1 MLAPFPS
8 PGFKANALMLSILF
22 RSFTLLLG
30 ITLAISVQAG
40 VVLNTTRVIYP
51 AKDKE
56 VSLGIHNSGSGE
68 ILAQSWLET
77 DIENA
82 DAGSL
87 PFVITPAL
95 ARMSGNAKQLVR
107 IIYAGSGLP
116 QHRESVFWLNV
127 QEIPQTADEN
137 VLQIAVRQR
146 IKVFFRPTGL
156 QGDPLEAADKLEWRL
171 IDGAILEV
179 SNPGPYHVSMIQIG
193 LQRGAERLLLEDS
206 RMLAPLQRVR
216 FPLEQSTKGAPA
228 SLSFININDFGAQ
241 VPYHAVVS
249 TDRTQL
255 ATKAVP
261 RPD

>member
-1 MLAPFPS
+1 
-8 PGFKANALMLSILF
+8 MLSIF
-22 RSFTLLLG
+22 IRCCALLLG
-30 ITLAISVQAG
+30 MTLAITVQAG

-51 AKDKE
+51 GKDKE
-56 VSLGIHNSGSGE
+56 VSLGIYNSGASE

-137 VLQIAVRQR
+137 VLQIAIRQR
-146 IKVFFRPTGL
+146 IKVFFRPVGL
-156 QGDPLEAADKLEWRL
+156 QGDPLDAAEKLEWRL
-171 IDGAILEV
+171 TDNRVLEI
-179 SNPGPYHVSMIQIG
+179 SNPTPYHVSMISIG
-193 LQRGAERLLLEDS
+193 VQQGATRLLQEGS

-216 FPLEQSTKGAPA
+216 LPLERPADGAA
-228 SLSFININDFGAQ
+228 TSLSFISINDFGAQ
-241 VPYHAVVS
+241 VPYHAAVFS
-249 TDRTQL
+249 DRTNV
-255 ATKAVP
+255 AAKAVP
-261 RPD
+261 AS

>member
-1 MLAPFPS
+1 MFSIYLRSFI
-8 PGFKANALMLSILF
+8 LMLGL
-22 RSFTLLLG
+22 TPM
-30 ITLAISVQAG
+30 ISAQAG

-77 DIENA
+77 DPENP
-82 DAGSL
+82 DPGNL
-87 PFVITPAL
+87 PFVVTPAL

-116 QHRESVFWLNV
+116 QHRESVYWLNV

-146 IKVFFRPTGL
+146 IKLFFRPAGL
-156 QGDPLEAADKLEWRL
+156 PGDPLAAAEQLEWRL
-171 IDGAILEV
+171 IDGNTLEV
-179 SNPGPYHVSMIQIG
+179 SNPGPYYVSLIQLG
-193 LQRGAERLLLEDS
+193 LHRGTTRLLREES

-216 FPLEQSTKGAPA
+216 FPLEQSGTGGSANLRFV
-228 SLSFININDFGAQ
+228 SINDFGAQ
-241 VPYHAVVS
+241 VPYQAVIAS
-249 TDRTQL
+249 DRINL
-255 ATKAVP
+255 ATQAFSQP
-261 RPD
+261 E

>member
-1 MLAPFPS
+1 MFSLY
-8 PGFKANALMLSILF
+8 L

-30 ITLAISVQAG
+30 LTLMINAQAG

-77 DIENA
+77 DAENA
-82 DAGSL
+82 DLGSL
-87 PFVITPAL
+87 PFVVTPAL

-116 QHRESVFWLNV
+116 QHRESVYWLNV

-146 IKVFFRPTGL
+146 IKLFFRPAGL
-156 QGDPLEAADKLEWRL
+156 PGDPLEAAEKLEWRL
-171 IDGAILEV
+171 IDGATLEV
-179 SNPGPYHVSMIQIG
+179 SNPGPYHVSLIQLG
-193 LQRGAERLLLEDS
+193 LQRGGTRLLREES

-216 FPLEQSTKGAPA
+216 FPLEQSGAGTKAN
-228 SLSFININDFGAQ
+228 LKFISINDFGAQ
-241 VPYHAVVS
+241 VPYQAVVDS
-249 TDRTQL
+249 NQINL
-255 ATKAVP
+255 ATRTFTQP
-261 RPD
+261 E

>member
-1 MLAPFPS
+1 MF
-8 PGFKANALMLSILF
+8 SIYL
-22 RSFTLLLG
+22 RSFALLLG
-30 ITLAISVQAG
+30 LTLMNNVQAG

-77 DIENA
+77 DAENT
-82 DAGSL
+82 DPGGL
-87 PFVITPAL
+87 PFVVTPAL

-116 QHRESVFWLNV
+116 QHRESVYWLNV

-146 IKVFFRPTGL
+146 IKLFFRPAGL
-156 QGDPLEAADKLEWRL
+156 PGDPLEAADKLQWRL
-171 IDGAILEV
+171 IDGATLEV
-179 SNPGPYHVSMIQIG
+179 SNPGAYHVSLIQIG
-193 LQRGAERLLLEDS
+193 LQRGATRLLDEES

-216 FPLEQSTKGAPA
+216 FPLKHSGTGEAANLK
-228 SLSFININDFGAQ
+228 FISINDFGAQ
-241 VPYHAVVS
+241 VPYQAVVS
-249 TDRTQL
+249 AGRLNL
-255 ATKAVP
+255 ANRAFP
-261 RPD
+261 QPE